1 VSKSALI
8 GGGCFPRLRELSNQA
23 DAFVDGPFGSN
34 LKTEHYTTS
43 GARVIR
49 LQNIGRGVFL
59 DQFKAFI
66 SLDRFDRLERHSV
79 RPGDVIVAALG
90 DGARPAGRACTVPP
104 EFGKGIVKADC
115 FRVRLPPDVIEPEY
129 LIGFLNSPVALTQ
142 AASQM
147 RGATRPR
154 LTVEMLRET
163 RIPLPGLAEQ
173 RRIAA
178 RLREELAAV
187 TAARTAF
194 EAQLAGLDA
203 LVWAIL
209 RETLA
214 APTTRTL
221 AIRDCLR
228 EVTAGIGERWRE
240 FPVLGATRAGLAP
253 AKEGVGKAPGRY
265 KPVRPGTIFY
275 NPMRILLGSIAL
287 LDDDDAPG
295 ITSPDY
301 VAMTAVEGTLHPRWF
316 YHWFRSRAGAEFI
329 KSLTRGAVRERLLF
343 NRLAQ
348 GEIPV
353 PAWPAQV
360 AAAAKF
366 REIKRSRAAIT
377 ARLAALEKMPAMLL
391 RAAFVSPRAP

>member
-1 VSKSALI
+1 M
-8 GGGCFPRLRELSNQA
+8 CQ
-23 DAFVDGPFGSN
+23 
-34 LKTEHYTTS
+34 
-43 GARVIR
+43 
-49 LQNIGRGVFL
+49 
-59 DQFKAFI
+59 
-66 SLDRFDRLERHSV
+66 
-79 RPGDVIVAALG
+79 PGDVLVTVKGAGVGKVNLAPELPACIGRQLMAVRARAGSVDAEFLRHTLIANFDHFRAAAV
-90 DGARPAGRACTVPP
+90 GATVP
-104 EFGKGIVKADC
+104 GLSIGDLANLKIV
-115 FRVRLPPDVIEPEY
+115 LP
-129 LIGFLNSPVALTQ
+129 SLT
-142 AASQM
+142 
-147 RGATRPR
+147 
-154 LTVEMLRET
+154 
-163 RIPLPGLAEQ
+163 EQ

-178 RLREELAAV
+178 RLGEELAAV

-265 KPVRPGTIFY
+265 KPVRPGTVFY

-316 YHWFRSRAGAEFI
+316 YQWFRSPAGAEFI

-366 REIKRSRAAIT
+366 REIKRSRQAIQ
-377 ARLAALEKMPAMLL
+377 ARLATLEKMPATLL
-391 RAAFVSPRAP
+391 RAAFAPARE